1 MDDDVVDRE
10 VLDSLRA
17 QRSAGEPDL
26 LSELIGLFIGDL
38 GPRMAGL
45 RAAISRRDAGAAARL
60 AHALRGSCG
69 NFGAARM
76 AALCER
82 LERQARSGSI
92 GGAEP
97 MVRQLQVESRRL
109 RHALEAERR
118 KSRAA

>member
-1 MDDDVVDRE
+1 MDDVVDHE
-10 VLDSLRA
+10 VLNSLRA
-17 QRSAGEPDL
+17 QQSPDEPDFL
-26 LSELIGLFIGDL
+26 DELIGLFIGDL
-38 GPRMAGL
+38 GPRMVGL
-45 RAAISRRDAGAAARL
+45 KTAVSRRDAATAAQL

-82 LERQARSGSI
+82 LECQAQNGSI

-97 MVRQLQVESRRL
+97 VLRQLQVESRRL

-118 KSRAA
+118 KSRSA